1 MFQSYYGPTGIFS
14 ELEVIL
20 ITSAVDLGY
29 ITVFDCKRDASGF
42 YLCFFLSYQEIFSHT
57 ESSLLLLKSCKF
69 RPILGAHGHWWAV
82 IVL

>member
-1 MFQSYYGPTGIFS
+1 MKRTIMFQSYYGPTGIFS

-42 YLCFFLSYQEIFSHT
+42 YLCFFFILSRNFQSY
-57 ESSLLLLKSCKF
+57 
-69 RPILGAHGHWWAV
+69 RV
-82 IVL
+82 ITIATKELQI

>member
-1 MFQSYYGPTGIFS
+1 MKRTIMFQSYYGPTVIFS

-42 YLCFFLSYQEIFSHT
+42 YLCFFYPIKKFSVILSHHY
-57 ESSLLLLKSCKF
+57 CY
-69 RPILGAHGHWWAV
+69 
-82 IVL
+82 